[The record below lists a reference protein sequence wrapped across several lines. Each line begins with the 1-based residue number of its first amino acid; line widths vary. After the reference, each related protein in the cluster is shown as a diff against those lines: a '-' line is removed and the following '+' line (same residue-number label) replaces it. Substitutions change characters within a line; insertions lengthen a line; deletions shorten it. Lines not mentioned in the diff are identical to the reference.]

1 MKKILFLMVASLFA
15 AYAMASDWVPG
26 VEVLTGHEQYENR
39 IFADARMGDDI
50 EPIVVRYTN
59 VRHHEEYGFDD
70 IGLTV
75 QWNRDTCTIFG
86 KLKKNLDNRRKEAVI
101 LLQGPSV
108 TDTVTS
114 IITLFLEPAGEPYA
128 RLVSDNMD
136 QRMVVGR
143 EIEPIYIEYGNVAQ
157 VMHHTVPYG
166 LNVDDNR
173 DKGLITI
180 SGTLHASNWPHTRN
194 YGIRMLT
201 WEYDTLDISGR
212 AFIFANNDSTDL
224 RIAKNDS
231 QHVVVGDTLDM
242 VEFFFNNMVGE
253 PEILSPIIERYYL
266 HVDRE
271 RGSMSLLVLTKP
283 DLDYGAYEIKVI
295 ARGENNNDTARV
307 TVFMRGPL
315 VPTEISMTSD
325 NGDQHL
331 TAGESIKTM
340 YFNTKN
346 AERVIVDGFPG
357 TANVKIQDGVVTFNG
372 AVDRSANGRYA
383 VRVIADG
390 PDIDDTVTVFV
401 TADPLPMIFEH
412 VSGPER
418 QMVMPGGTVE
428 PLVFRYDNIAWNII
442 ESDGLGL
449 DVSIDTVNNLLT
461 LYGNASLDIPYGEYT
476 YTINVAGYDS
486 TRASF
491 VAKYDLVESLPSSSS
506 VEESSSSV
514 ASSSSVEES
523 SSSIVP
529 SSSSVVPPSSSSV
542 ESSSSVVPSSSSIVP
557 PSSSS
562 VVPSSSSVVPPS
574 SSSVESSSSVKSS
587 SSSAKSSSSV
597 KSSSSSAKSSSS
609 KAKSS
614 SSSKKSSSSKG
625 SDAIVTAAMSN
636 YAFSYARNE
645 LTVVVQ
651 KSSMVRVQVF
661 DMMGHLVETLSA
673 SVSTSASFSLAHL
686 DKGNYVVRVQGS
698 GFARTAKVAVK

>member
-1 MKKILFLMVASLFA
+1 MKKILLVLAASLLA
-15 AYAMASDWVPG
+15 TYAMASDWVPG

-59 VRHHEEYGFDD
+59 VRHHEEYGFED

-114 IITLFLEPAGEPYA
+114 IITLFLTPAGEPYA

-201 WEYDTLDISGR
+201 WEYDTLDVSGR

-372 AVDRSANGRYA
+372 TVDRSANGRYA

-461 LYGNASLDIPYGEYT
+461 LYGNANLDIPYGEYT
-476 YTINVAGYDS
+476 YTINVVGYDS

-506 VEESSSSV
+506 VESSSSV

-523 SSSIVP
+523 SSSIVA
-529 SSSSVVPPSSSSV
+529 
-542 ESSSSVVPSSSSIVP
+542 SSSSI
-557 PSSSS
+557 
-562 VVPSSSSVVPPS
+562 VPSSSSVVPPS
-574 SSSVESSSSVKSS
+574 SSSEKSS
-587 SSSAKSSSSV
+587 SSSAKSSSSEKSSSSSA

-614 SSSKKSSSSKG
+614 SSEKG
-625 SDAIVTAAMSN
+625 DAIVAAALPN
-636 YAFSYARNE
+636 FGLGYVNNE
-645 LTVVVQ
+645 LTVTLP
-651 KSSMVRVQVF
+651 KASMVRVQVF
-661 DMMGHLVETLSA
+661 DLMGHRVESFSE
-673 SVSTSASFSLAHL
+673 SVSATRSFSLAHL
-686 DKGNYVVRVQGS
+686 NKGSYVVRVES
-698 GFARTAKVAVK
+698 GRMARSAKIVVK

>member
-1 MKKILFLMVASLFA
+1 MKKILFFVMVSLFA
-15 AYAMASDWVPG
+15 TYAMASDWVPG

-114 IITLFLEPAGEPYA
+114 IITLFLEPAGDPYA

-157 VMHHTVPYG
+157 IMHHTVPYG

-231 QHVVVGDTLDM
+231 QHVVVGDTVDM

-271 RGSMSLLVLTKP
+271 RGSMSLLVLTKH

-372 AVDRSANGRYA
+372 AVDRSANGRYT

-401 TADPLPMIFEH
+401 TVDPLPMIFEH

-418 QMVMPGGTVE
+418 QMVMPGGSVE

-506 VEESSSSV
+506 VESSSSV
-514 ASSSSVEES
+514 ASSSSV
-523 SSSIVP
+523 VA

-562 VVPSSSSVVPPS
+562 VESSSSVVPSSSSVVPPS

-587 SSSAKSSSSV
+587 SSTK
-597 KSSSSSAKSSSS
+597 KSSSS

-625 SDAIVTAAMSN
+625 SDAIVAAAMSN